1 MTYAE
6 AVKRAEWWHKRYS
19 EGIAA
24 LGGEPFPVDT
34 EAIAVLRRAEPVIAA
49 VEGAALVED
58 DGSWRLLADEV
69 DWDGP
74 ILRAALAYR
83 EAVDDPDMKPY
94 YDFSKG
100 KRGALVKKEK
110 P

>member
-58 DGSWRLLADEV
+58 GGSWRLLADEV

-83 EAVDDPDMKPY
+83 E
-94 YDFSKG
+94 G
-100 KRGALVKKEK
+100 KAK
-110 P
+110 